1 MPVPAIIMK
10 MLPMMMGQSGGQ
22 SGGQGGGGGMQG
34 AGMPLAIGGTQLIQ
48 GHIQRAKAKK
58 MQPSQEDA
66 QQVTAM
72 QEYQRR
78 ANNAMT
84 GANISNQMRDLAQ
97 MQGAGIKALGRGGNL
112 NQYAQLGRIQGNAL
126 NNILAQGQEQENTY
140 RTMFNT
146 MLENVAER
154 RMRVQSK
161 AADAMSMRAEKNI
174 AAGTQG
180 VMAGLTKLSGGGGG
194 NKDTSTVGASG
205 VPGGIGPENMS
216 MRDIRKSAN
225 APIMGFGGMPLNIE

>member
-1 MPVPAIIMK
+1 
-10 MLPMMMGQSGGQ
+10 
-22 SGGQGGGGGMQG
+22 MQG
-34 AGMPLAIGGTQLIQ
+34 AGMPLVIGGTQLIQ

-97 MQGAGIKALGRGGNL
+97 MQGAGIKALSRGGNL
-112 NQYAQLGRIQGNAL
+112 NQYAQLGRMQSNAL
-126 NNILAQGQEQENTY
+126 NNILAQGQQQENTY

-146 MLENVAER
+146 MLENVADR

-180 VMAGLTKLSGGGGG
+180 VMAGLTKLSG

-205 VPGGIGPENMS
+205 VPGAKTPMAKTPGVGVDPDTVTGATSASKTGGQNFKFDPNVAPTTTWDGGI
-216 MRDIRKSAN
+216 
-225 APIMGFGGMPLNIE
+225 

>member
-1 MPVPAIIMK
+1 MPAPALLMK
-10 MLPMMMGQSGGQ
+10 MLPMMMGQ

-34 AGMPLAIGGTQLIQ
+34 AGLPMAIGGAQLIQ

-58 MQPSQEDA
+58 MQPAQEDA

-97 MQGAGIKALGRGGNL
+97 MQGAGVKALSRGGNL
-112 NQYAQLGRIQGNAL
+112 GQYAQLGRIQGNAL
-126 NNILAQGQEQENTY
+126 NNILAQGQEQEQSY
-140 RTMFNT
+140 RTMFND
-146 MLENVAER
+146 MLKTVADR

-161 AADAMSMRAEKNI
+161 AADAMSKRSEQNV

-180 VMAGLTKLSGGGGG
+180 IMAGMAKMGGG
-194 NKDTSTVGASG
+194 
-205 VPGGIGPENMS
+205 
-216 MRDIRKSAN
+216 KSANTGAEIGTKGTSGSSFGPQSMNMEQITAAGN
-225 APIMGFGGMPLNIE
+225 APIMGFGGMPLGI